1 MPQFVLECTEH
12 TEAQCDEMSQEME
25 REGVAEVL
33 KGREFLC
40 SCPHGHHAGWAVV
53 EGSDADSILA
63 TLPPIFR
70 AHARAHQIESMQF

>member
-1 MPQFVLECTEH
+1 
-12 TEAQCDEMSQEME
+12 ME

-40 SCPHGHHAGWAVV
+40 SCPPGHHAGWAVV

-70 AHARAHQIESMQF
+70 AHARAYQIESMQF